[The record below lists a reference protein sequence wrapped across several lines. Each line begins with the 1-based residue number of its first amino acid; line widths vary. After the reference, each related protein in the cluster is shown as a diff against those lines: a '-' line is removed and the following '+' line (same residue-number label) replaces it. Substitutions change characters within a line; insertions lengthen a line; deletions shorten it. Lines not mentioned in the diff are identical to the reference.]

1 MKINRTI
8 VANLIAQDSS
18 LRGIADRQTGR
29 STIQALRYIALAI
42 ESPGVD
48 IRVRDHYDHMV
59 CHRQLCDRIREM
71 VSQMGLRDFTFT
83 QDTIRCDFA
92 SVID

>member
-1 MKINRTI
+1 MKINKTL
-8 VANLIAQDSS
+8 VAALIAQGGN
-18 LRGIADRQTGR
+18 LRGVADRQTGR

-42 ESPGVD
+42 ENPGTVYK
-48 IRVRDHYDHMV
+48 IADHYGTV
-59 CHRQLCDRIREM
+59 QANRLLCDQIHKM
-71 VSQMGLRDFTFT
+71 VSQMCLRDFTFT